1 MTLHCPSESLQ
12 PLENIGI
19 GILGAHCCE
28 ARDKKCISF
37 LINNKVLIDA
47 GALTSSLSIE
57 EQTRLKAVL
66 LTHPHYDHIK
76 DLPILALNMFRERAS
91 IDVYASPDTCNMI
104 TTHFLNGKVYPDFQN
119 IPLEKPTIRF
129 NAVEP
134 YKSFSVEGLNII
146 ALPVNHPGGSVGY
159 QVSNSEGRGFFYTS
173 DTGPGLANCWRSISS
188 DLMLVDVTF
197 PNSYQDFATKTG
209 HLTPRLLGEELVDF
223 RELKGYLPRIIVVHT
238 DPDLESTIQ
247 SEIAEISG
255 VLKIQIEM
263 AHEGMQIAV

>member
-1 MTLHCPSESLQ
+1 MTMNCGSKTLHTM
-12 PLENIGI
+12 ENTGI
-19 GILGAHCCE
+19 GILGAHSCE
-28 ARDKKCISF
+28 VRDKKCISF

-76 DLPILALNMFRERAS
+76 DIPVLALNLFRQRVS
-91 IDVYASPDTCNMI
+91 IDVYASPDTCNMM
-104 TTHFLNGKVYPDFQN
+104 TTHFLNGKIYPDFQN
-119 IPLEKPTIRF
+119 IPPGKPTIRF
-129 NAVEP
+129 KAVEP
-134 YKSFSVEGLNII
+134 YKSFSVEGMNIL

-159 QVSNSEGRGFFYTS
+159 HVSNSKGRGFFYTS
-173 DTGPGLANCWRSISS
+173 DTGPGLLNCWDRISS

-197 PNSYQDFATKTG
+197 PNCDQDFAMKTG
-209 HLTPRLLGEELVDF
+209 HLTPQLLGEELAGF

-255 VLKIQIEM
+255 ELKIQIEM
-263 AHEGMQIAV
+263 AYEGMQIVV